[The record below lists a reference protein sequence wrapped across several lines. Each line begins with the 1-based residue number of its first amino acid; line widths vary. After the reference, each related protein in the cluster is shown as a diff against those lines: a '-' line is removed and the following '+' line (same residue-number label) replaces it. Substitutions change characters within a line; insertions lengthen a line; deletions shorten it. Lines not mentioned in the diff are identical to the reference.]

1 MNCLRRNFA
10 DTGAGSIRKH
20 DEARTFQGIRNLQQ
34 GQDTACRRV
43 LSQGLRIAHT
53 AGRWGSFALPHSRG
67 HVHRPKRP
75 HPVVNAQRL
84 APVWRTLMNLVRI
97 ACPAHVRQPE
107 HDLDGHA
114 PPHNAD
120 RARSG
125 LRRTLRRLAIFPAS
139 PGLVVAAYGKTLA
152 AALALGIL
160 STAAASAADGPDDK
174 LRIGTEG
181 TYPPFNYLDDAGR
194 FTGFDVDIALALCT
208 KMDIQCEFVQQDW
221 EGLIPALQAGRFDMI
236 AASMS
241 ITAKRRLVV
250 SFTDRYYSNIVRF
263 VARNDAGFD
272 PANPAGKTIGAS
284 PATVASDWLQQ
295 NLADVAT
302 IRLYA
307 EFEEL
312 LGDFIAGRLDAVF
325 GDGLGWHVWL
335 ESPEG
340 DGFAFVGEGYRL
352 DEGIGIAV
360 RKDDPQLLRRLNE
373 ALRAIL
379 EDGTYEK
386 INARYFPFSIY

>member
-1 MNCLRRNFA
+1 MLRTLKNSA
-10 DTGAGSIRKH
+10 
-20 DEARTFQGIRNLQQ
+20 
-34 GQDTACRRV
+34 
-43 LSQGLRIAHT
+43 RIA
-53 AGRWGSFALPHSRG
+53 FP
-67 HVHRPKRP
+67 VH
-75 HPVVNAQRL
+75 A
-84 APVWRTLMNLVRI
+84 W
-97 ACPAHVRQPE
+97 
-107 HDLDGHA
+107 
-114 PPHNAD
+114 PHNAD
-120 RARSG
+120 RAHSG
-125 LRRTLRRLAIFPAS
+125 LRRTLHRLAIVSAS
-139 PGLVVAAYGKTLA
+139 PGLGVAAYGKTLA

-160 STAAASAADGPDDK
+160 LSATASAADDPDDK

-181 TYPPFNYLDDAGR
+181 TYPPFNYLDEAGR

-208 KMDIQCEFVQQDW
+208 KMDTHCEFVQQDW

-284 PATVASDWLQQ
+284 PATVASDWLEQ

-312 LGDFIAGRLDAVF
+312 LRDLLAGRLDAVF

-340 DGFAFVGEGYRL
+340 ADFAFVGEGYRL

-360 RKDDPQLLRRLNE
+360 RKDDPQLLLRLNE
-373 ALRAIL
+373 ALQAIL

-386 INARYFPFSIY
+386 INARYFPFSIH